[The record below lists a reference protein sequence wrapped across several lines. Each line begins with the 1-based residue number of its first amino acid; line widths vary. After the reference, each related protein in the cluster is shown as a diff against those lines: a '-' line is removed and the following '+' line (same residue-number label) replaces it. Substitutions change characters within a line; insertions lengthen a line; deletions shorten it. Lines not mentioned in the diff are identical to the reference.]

1 MNTKQ
6 AIVEDISE
14 EDEESGDDE
23 SPELKKLKSIRQQTS
38 QEIAGEI
45 ITQLLNLVFEAETE
59 TDQFAHIMD
68 DTAIKER
75 INTLHK
81 RVFVKSRI
89 SEDLSQKKLVPKTR
103 LSGGLDLIEA
113 KSTLS

>member
-1 MNTKQ
+1 M
-6 AIVEDISE
+6 
-14 EDEESGDDE
+14 
-23 SPELKKLKSIRQQTS
+23 
-38 QEIAGEI
+38 
-45 ITQLLNLVFEAETE
+45 LNLVFEAEIE

-89 SEDLSQKKLVPKTR
+89 SEDLNLKKLAPIKR
-103 LSGGLDLIEA
+103 ISGGLDLLET